1 MARPKAVRPSVRKQI
16 RIDEEI
22 LMKAELALYSDIK
35 GQVPYGLFNA
45 LIESL
50 LLNWLKHQASK
61 PQTMKAD

>member
-50 LLNWLKHQASK
+50 LLNWLKHQANSTK
-61 PQTMKAD
+61 ETQA